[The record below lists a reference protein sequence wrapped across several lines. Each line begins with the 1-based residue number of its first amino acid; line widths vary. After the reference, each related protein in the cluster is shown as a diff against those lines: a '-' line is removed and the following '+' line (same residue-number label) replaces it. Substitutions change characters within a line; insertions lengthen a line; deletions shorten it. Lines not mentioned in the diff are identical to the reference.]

1 MEQIQQDNQKSPD
14 LIESV
19 PVCNMVDNIQ
29 EAYMLC
35 KNIDEYNGKQTI
47 IRQNVQNII
56 AFFYKEELDDIKAKS
71 PKYKSMEN
79 RLSLMNEVSVGIIRF
94 SSQFNPT
101 DMSAYKLYTSIASFI
116 TVFPALAFQYISNE
130 IHIKCNNNNN
140 DSNGEC
146 QYDIYVDPKYSFSK
160 ASTREKPFSLR

>member
-1 MEQIQQDNQKSPD
+1 
-14 LIESV
+14 
-19 PVCNMVDNIQ
+19 
-29 EAYMLC
+29 
-35 KNIDEYNGKQTI
+35 
-47 IRQNVQNII
+47 
-56 AFFYKEELDDIKAKS
+56 
-71 PKYKSMEN
+71 MEN

-140 DSNGEC
+140 DSKGEC
-146 QYDIYVDPKYSFSK
+146 QYDIYVDPKYSFSR
-160 ASTREKPFSLR
+160 ASTREKTFSLR